1 LTLTG
6 LQYEE
11 IKRILARVGKEPCP
25 DVIIFI

>member
-1 LTLTG
+1 MG

-11 IKRILARVGKEPCP
+11 IKGVFARVGKEPCS